1 MLGNFR
7 RNLGQLDDLPSA
19 LDPAAGQLG
28 SAVGAVLHHV
38 LYPLGGCH
46 AGAGKAL
53 GPRLA
58 GPFGLQAWH
67 SAGARGFGL
76 AFQLGNPFLQAL
88 NDRLLSDDDRNENL
102 AAGAVQVN
110 SGIHAYYMT

>member
-1 MLGNFR
+1 MRVRAKPWGR
-7 RNLGQLDDLPSA
+7 DCGA
-19 LDPAAGQLG
+19 LWAG
-28 SAVGAVLHHV
+28 
-38 LYPLGGCH
+38 CTT
-46 AGAGKAL
+46 
-53 GPRLA
+53 R
-58 GPFGLQAWH
+58 FGLQACH
-67 SAGARGFGL
+67 SAGAQGFGL

>member
-1 MLGNFR
+1 M
-7 RNLGQLDDLPSA
+7 
-19 LDPAAGQLG
+19 
-28 SAVGAVLHHV
+28 
-38 LYPLGGCH
+38 LYPLRGCH

-58 GPFGLQAWH
+58 GPFGLGRFTAGFGLQAWH

-76 AFQLGNPFLQAL
+76 AFQLDNPFLQAL